1 MTAIP
6 NYKTGDN
13 ENTEATLNSLDQC
26 GNLPLAI
33 LNGFM
38 KFIRETSTA
47 SRQAANPD
55 LINL

>member
-47 SRQAANPD
+47 S
-55 LINL
+55 